1 MPRAASVCFPPSSG
15 FLSKKNAVSLLA
27 GDLLSAGAL
36 HPIPCLKGK
45 KLIAN
50 VGKKNSGL
58 IIQMTISALLAL

>member
-1 MPRAASVCFPPSSG
+1 MS
-15 FLSKKNAVSLLA
+15 LSA

-50 VGKKNSGL
+50 VGKKELRFNYTNDYFSSLGSLMGL
-58 IIQMTISALLAL
+58 GELIFRL